1 MSDDPVDQELERM
14 AGSREAAEE
23 VKRTLV
29 TLRDG
34 GAGPELAEMA
44 RDVLEG
50 RISFR
55 DVARSSAYAE
65 PLMKAQEALL
75 RWRAQADE
83 EEQARLVA
91 ETQKRLYGDQDL

>member
-1 MSDDPVDQELERM
+1 M

-34 GAGPELAEMA
+34 SAGPELAEMA

-65 PLMKAQEALL
+65 PLLKAQEAFL
-75 RWRAQADE
+75 RWRSQVDE
-83 EEQARLVA
+83 EEQARLVT